1 MESGGLVMVLIAGA
15 GLVALVSGCVA
26 YLYFGRLWFRAHVKG
41 CPVPLGRMISMT
53 LGGASA
59 FRIVNAYVD
68 AHLAG
73 FEIALDDFEA
83 HDLARGEV
91 REVVRSMVRAKEAG
105 ADLSFDQAR
114 ALDLPGTEIREEP
127 NSLS

>member
-1 MESGGLVMVLIAGA
+1 MESGGLAIVLIAVT
-15 GLVALVSGCVA
+15 GLVTGSTA

-41 CPVPLGRMISMT
+41 CPVPLGRMVSMT
-53 LGGASA
+53 LRGASA

-73 FEIALDDFEA
+73 FEISLDEFEEYDRA
-83 HDLARGEV
+83 QGKV

-105 ADLSFDQAR
+105 SDLSFDEAR
-114 ALDLPGTEIREEP
+114 ALDMQGKEFGEEP
-127 NSLS
+127 NRLG